1 FNNYLQIVEIKAVLE
16 GRGFRPTFA
25 VIGWVHPCQIV
36 YERALG
42 PVPQEIHSLWN
53 GLWGPFLRMVQ
64 ELRYNDRQHGN
75 SGYGNAQSV
84 ST

>member
-1 FNNYLQIVEIKAVLE
+1 MRVNLVSETAVVL
-16 GRGFRPTFA
+16 
-25 VIGWVHPCQIV
+25 VIGWVHRCQIV
-36 YERALG
+36 YERALR

-53 GLWGPFLRMVQ
+53 GPESPFLRIVQ
-64 ELRYNDRQHGN
+64 ELRYNDRQLGN